1 MKITAAISQKPP
13 MLLDLEAS
21 MDTALATID
30 EAAARGAQLIVFPE
44 AFLPGYPTW
53 IWRLRP
59 GGDSELGNEIHAR
72 LRANAVDLGKG
83 GLAPLQAAA
92 RDKGV
97 VLVVGFHELESR
109 YSGTTLFCSVAMIGP
124 DGEILNRHRKMMPTN
139 PERMVWGFGDASGLN
154 VVDTPF
160 GRIGSLICWENY
172 MPLARH
178 ALYAQNVEIWVAP
191 TWDCGDTWTASMN
204 HIAREGGCWVLSSA
218 TALESSDIPADFP
231 GRDTLFPGADWIN
244 PGDGIVVKPF
254 GGLSA
259 GPLHQD
265 KSLLIAELDL
275 DLARRARKPLDVA
288 GHYGRPDLFHLRV
301 DRRPQ
306 TPVSFDDAGG

>member
-1 MKITAAISQKPP
+1 MKITAAVSQKPP
-13 MLLDLEAS
+13 VLLDLQAS
-21 MDTALATID
+21 IDSALETID
-30 EAAARGAQLIVFPE
+30 EAVAEGARLIVFPE

-72 LRANAVDLGKG
+72 LRENAVDLAND
-83 GLAPLQAAA
+83 GLAPLRKAA
-92 RDKGV
+92 RENGV
-97 VLVVGFHELESR
+97 VLVVGFHELDSEF
-109 YSGTTLFCSVAMIGP
+109 SGTTLFCSVAVIGP
-124 DGEILNRHRKMMPTN
+124 DGTILNRHRKMMPTN

-178 ALYAQNVEIWVAP
+178 ALYAQNIEIYVAP
-191 TWDCGDTWTASMN
+191 TWDCGATWIASMN

-218 TALESSDIPADFP
+218 TALELSDIPTDFP
-231 GRDTLFPGADWIN
+231 GRAELFPDQGWLN
-244 PGDGIVVKPF
+244 PGDAVVIKPF
-254 GGLSA
+254 GGIQA
-259 GPLHQD
+259 GPLHED

-275 DLARRARKPLDVA
+275 EQARRARKPLDVA
-288 GHYGRPDLFHLRV
+288 GHYGRPDLFELKV
-301 DRRPQ
+301 NRRPR
-306 TPVSFDDAGG
+306 PAVAFDDPG

>member
-1 MKITAAISQKPP
+1 MKITAAVSQKPP
-13 MLLDLEAS
+13 VLLDLQAS
-21 MDTALATID
+21 IDSALKTID
-30 EAAARGAQLIVFPE
+30 EAVAEDAQLIVFPE

-72 LRANAVDLGKG
+72 LRENAVDLAKD
-83 GLAPLQAAA
+83 GLAPLRKAA
-92 RDKGV
+92 RENGV
-97 VLVVGFHELESR
+97 VLVVGFHELDSEF
-109 YSGTTLFCSVAMIGP
+109 SGTTLFNSVAVIGP
-124 DGEILNRHRKMMPTN
+124 DGTILNRHRKMMPTN

-178 ALYAQNVEIWVAP
+178 ALYAQNIEIYVAP
-191 TWDCGDTWTASMN
+191 TWDCGDTWIASMN

-231 GRDTLFPGADWIN
+231 GRADLFPDQGWLN
-244 PGDGIVVKPF
+244 PGDAVVIKPF
-254 GGLSA
+254 GGIEA

-265 KSLLIAELDL
+265 KGLLIAELDL
-275 DLARRARKPLDVA
+275 EVSHRARKPLDVA
-288 GHYGRPDLFHLRV
+288 GHYSRPDLFQLTV
-301 DRRPQ
+301 NRRPQ
-306 TPVSFDDAGG
+306 PPVAFEDPE